1 MSARF
6 ALIAAAVEAGAGEQ
20 FKAPWKALFTS
31 RTVWCLCGQYA
42 ALSYAW
48 YFFITWFPTYLL
60 KARAGQSLHWQ
71 VTGAAVRAT
80 VTYPDGHG
88 DGPFADTIPLPADG
102 VYLFSISP
110 DLMADGAFG
119 RFKLTLIIPPLP
131 Q

>member
-6 ALIAAAVEAGAGEQ
+6 ALIAAATLTLIAVPVAAQPGSAQDPIVVHMKRGTDTITMTGELRQ
-20 FKAPWKALFTS
+20 NLD
-31 RTVWCLCGQYA
+31 CC
-42 ALSYAW
+42 
-48 YFFITWFPTYLL
+48 TYLL
-60 KARAGQSLHWQ
+60 KARAGQTLHWQ